1 MFYEDRTQDKWTKR
15 KRRCAPSTLRF
26 FESLLAAYGMTSLM
40 MNRLPGKMLFSIKWL
55 PLVVVFLH
63 LCTTVTQAQ
72 EIQVNEDPKIT
83 QLMRNWVD
91 NNRTAPHIDGWRVQL
106 MASTDRQQVE
116 DGRMRFRTYYPE
128 VPADWIHEKPYYK
141 LRVGAFRSRLEA
153 MAFIAQMTE
162 FPGAYPARDMR
173 IHPRDFLE

>member
-1 MFYEDRTQDKWTKR
+1 MAALFV
-15 KRRCAPSTLRF
+15 LRVATA
-26 FESLLAAYGMTSLM
+26 E
-40 MNRLPGKMLFSIKWL
+40 
-55 PLVVVFLH
+55 
-63 LCTTVTQAQ
+63 AQ

-83 QLMRNWVD
+83 QLMRSWVN
-91 NNRTAPHIDGWRVQL
+91 NNRATPHIEGWRVQI
-106 MASTDRQQVE
+106 MASTDRVQVE
-116 DGRMRFRTYYPE
+116 DGRTRFRSYYPE

-162 FPGAYPARDMR
+162 FPGAYPARDLH

>member
-1 MFYEDRTQDKWTKR
+1 MY
-15 KRRCAPSTLRF
+15 
-26 FESLLAAYGMTSLM
+26 SLL
-40 MNRLPGKMLFSIKWL
+40 GKMPVWVKCLLLITG
-55 PLVVVFLH
+55 FLIV
-63 LCTTVTQAQ
+63 CRTATEAQ

-83 QLMRNWVD
+83 QLMHTWV
-91 NNRTAPHIDGWRVQL
+91 NANRATPHIEGWRVQV

-153 MAFIAQMTE
+153 MAFIAQMAE
-162 FPGAYPARDMR
+162 FPGAYPARDLH